1 MPRALTS
8 PQSFSQ
14 LVPWVTAILSIVVLY
29 SAREVLIPLASAILL
44 TFLLAPAIGWLE
56 RRRLPRV
63 PAVLVVLLFSLS
75 MLSATGWIVSNQL
88 LNVINQLPAYT
99 ENIQQKLNVFHGSKG
114 GILSRTA
121 ATVEEL
127 GKELTTTPPNQV
139 VPLSKGTANT
149 SKPAAAPHPVPVE
162 VVSPPANALQS
173 ARDILGPIAG
183 VFGALLM
190 VIVFAVFMLM
200 KREDLR
206 NRLIRLVAK
215 DHLNVVT
222 QAMDDA
228 GRRVSRY
235 LLMQFVVNTAFGIA
249 VAGGLYFI
257 GLPNALLWGALGAT
271 LRFFPFI
278 GPLIAGTL
286 PFILALTVFSDW
298 THPLM
303 AAGLFLGIELITAN
317 LVEPRLYGA
326 HTGISSLAILVA
338 AVFWTVL
345 WGPVGLILSTPL
357 TVCLVVLGRYVPQL
371 EFLHI
376 LLGDEP
382 VLSAESRFYQR
393 LLAMDQPEAQAV
405 CEAFVKE
412 KCLIDLYDEV
422 VIPALAMAE
431 QDRQK
436 GLLKPANEAFIVQS
450 INELIVELTYAQ
462 PSEPARLHGTRV
474 ICVPANDHADEI
486 TATML
491 AQLVEQAGHPTISLP
506 LAGSTLEIF
515 EVLESYAGDVVCVC
529 ALPPFALLHARTL
542 SKQLR
547 SRFPDMK
554 ILIGI
559 WSVSD
564 ANSERLKERLAK
576 ALSDPVVTTLRE
588 ALEELNGPGEEAL
601 VTGGVDFSLPSHAAS
616 TARNRC

>member
-1 MPRALTS
+1 MPRALS
-8 PQSFSQ
+8 SQQSFSQ
-14 LVPWVTAILSIVVLY
+14 LIPWATAFLSIAVIY
-29 SAREVLIPLASAILL
+29 SAREVLIPLASAMLL
-44 TFLLAPAIGWLE
+44 TFLLAPVIGWLE
-56 RRRLPRV
+56 RRHLARGPSV
-63 PAVLVVLLFSLS
+63 AIVLLLSLS
-75 MLSATGWIVSNQL
+75 LLAATAWIVSNQL
-88 LNVINQLPAYT
+88 LDVINQLPAYK
-99 ENIQQKLNVFHGSKG
+99 ENIQQKLDVIHGSKG

-121 ATVEEL
+121 ASVEEL
-127 GKELTTTPPNQV
+127 TKELTTTPPNQV
-139 VPLSKGTANT
+139 VPSRQPANT
-149 SKPAAAPHPVPVE
+149 SKPVPATPHPVPVE
-162 VVSPPANALQS
+162 VIAPPANTLQS
-173 ARDILGPIAG
+173 ARDILGPLAG
-183 VFGALLM
+183 TLGALLM
-190 VIVFAVFMLM
+190 VIVFSIFMLM

-235 LLMQFVVNTAFGIA
+235 LLMQLVVNTAFGAA
-249 VAGGLYFI
+249 VATGLYFI

-278 GPLIAGTL
+278 GPLVAGTL

-317 LVEPRLYGA
+317 VIEPRLYAA

-382 VLSAESRFYQR
+382 VLSPEARFYQR
-393 LLAMDQPEAQAV
+393 LLAMDQTEAQAV
-405 CEAFVKE
+405 SEAFVNE
-412 KCLIDLYDEV
+412 KCLVDLYDEV

-450 INELIVELTYAQ
+450 INELIVELAYDS
-462 PSEPARLHGTRV
+462 PPAPIKHRETRV
-474 ICVPANDHADEI
+474 ICIPANDQADEI

-491 AQLVEQAGHPTISLP
+491 AQVLEQAGYPAIALP
-506 LAGSTLEIF
+506 SAGATMDP
-515 EVLESYAGDVVCVC
+515 GDVVCIC
-529 ALPPFALLHARTL
+529 AVPPFALLHARTL

-547 SRFPDMK
+547 ARFPDVK
-554 ILIGI
+554 ILVGI
-559 WSVSD
+559 WSPPD
-564 ANSERLKERLAK
+564 ANGDRIKERLSK
-576 ALSDPVVTTLRE
+576 ALSDTVVTTLKE
-588 ALEELNGPGEEAL
+588 ALTELDAITESELGHLEPAL
-601 VTGGVDFSLPSHAAS
+601 SLDK
-616 TARNRC
+616 

>member
-14 LVPWVTAILSIVVLY
+14 LVPWVTAILSIAVLY

-75 MLSATGWIVSNQL
+75 MLSATAWIVSNQL

-99 ENIQQKLNVFHGSKG
+99 ENIQQKLNVFHGPRG

-127 GKELTTTPPNQV
+127 SKELTTTPPNQV
-139 VPLSKGTANT
+139 VPLSKGTANS
-149 SKPAAAPHPVPVE
+149 SKSAASAAPRPVPVE
-162 VVSPPANALQS
+162 VVAPPANALQS
-173 ARDILGPIAG
+173 ARDILGPVAG
-183 VFGALLM
+183 IFGALLM
-190 VIVFAVFMLM
+190 VVVFAVFMLM

-249 VAGGLYFI
+249 VAAGLYFI

-286 PFILALTVFSDW
+286 PFLLALTVFSDW

-317 LVEPRLYGA
+317 LIEPRLYAA

-405 CEAFVKE
+405 CEDFVKE

-422 VIPALAMAE
+422 VIPALTMAE

-436 GLLKPANEAFIVQS
+436 GLLKPASEAFIVQS
-450 INELIVELTYAQ
+450 INELMVELAYAS
-462 PSEPARLHGTRV
+462 PPEPARRHQTRV
-474 ICVPANDHADEI
+474 ICVPANDPADEI

-491 AQLVEQAGHPTISLP
+491 SQLVEQAGHPTISLP
-506 LAGSTLEIF
+506 LTGSTMEIF
-515 EVLESYAGDVVCVC
+515 DVLDSQEGDVVCIC

-547 SRFPDMK
+547 SRFPNLN

-559 WSVSD
+559 WSASD
-564 ANSERLKERLAK
+564 ANSDRLKERLAK
-576 ALSDPVVTTLRE
+576 ALPDPVVTTLKE
-588 ALEELNGPGEEAL
+588 ALNAL
-601 VTGGVDFSLPSHAAS
+601 GGADFSLPSHAR
-616 TARNRC
+616 TAEPCAQGR

>member
-1 MPRALTS
+1 MPRALSS

-14 LVPWVTAILSIVVLY
+14 LVPWATAVLSIAIIY
-29 SAREVLIPLASAILL
+29 SAREVLIPLACAVLL
-44 TFLLAPAIGWLE
+44 TFLLAPSIGWLE
-56 RRRLPRV
+56 RRHLPRV
-63 PAVLVVLLFSLS
+63 PAVVVVLVVSLS
-75 MLSATGWIVSNQL
+75 LLSTTAWIVSNQL
-88 LNVINQLPAYT
+88 LDVVNQLPAYK
-99 ENIQQKLNVFHGSKG
+99 ENIQQKLNVIHGSKG
-114 GILSRTA
+114 GILSKTA
-121 ATVEEL
+121 NTVEEL
-127 GKELTTTPPNQV
+127 TKELSTNPPNQV
-139 VPLSKGTANT
+139 VPVSKEPADS
-149 SKPAAAPHPVPVE
+149 SKAVAPAVAPHPVPVE
-162 VVSPPANALQS
+162 VIAPPANALQA
-173 ARDILGPIAG
+173 ARDILGPLAG
-183 VFGALLM
+183 ILGALLM

-235 LLMQFVVNTAFGIA
+235 LLMQLVVNTAFGVA
-249 VAGGLYFI
+249 VALGLYFI

-278 GPLIAGTL
+278 GPLVAGVL

-303 AAGLFLGIELITAN
+303 AGGLFLGIELITAN
-317 LVEPRLYGA
+317 VIEPRLYGA

-405 CEAFVKE
+405 CEVFVKE

-436 GLLKPANEAFIVQS
+436 GLLKPANEAFIIQS
-450 INELIVELTYAQ
+450 IHELIVELAYAAPTESVKRQ
-462 PSEPARLHGTRV
+462 ETRV
-474 ICVPANDHADEI
+474 ICVPANDAADEI

-491 AQLVEQAGHPTISLP
+491 AQVIEQRGYPTIALP
-506 LAGSTLEIF
+506 VSGSTMDIF
-515 EVLESYAGDVVCVC
+515 DVLQSQPGDVVCIC
-529 ALPPFALLHARTL
+529 ALPPFALLHARTM
-542 SKQLR
+542 SRQLR
-547 SRFPDMK
+547 ARHPGMRV
-554 ILIGI
+554 IVGI
-559 WSVSD
+559 WSAPGSNGDKVKD
-564 ANSERLKERLAK
+564 RLTR
-576 ALSDPVVTTLRE
+576 ALSDTVVTSLRE
-588 ALEELNGPGEEAL
+588 AIAEFEPATETEP
-601 VTGGVDFSLPSHAAS
+601 SLDDAAPEVS
-616 TARNRC
+616 TVAT